1 MNRNVTALILIVL
14 GIGIY
19 FTFTQA
25 KIDELKAIQAVNDQ
39 YTKAMTNANNLIK
52 IRDRLLKDFNAIKPV
67 DIGYKL
73 NKLLPDNVDN
83 VRLIIDVKDDIA
95 RNHGLVLKNIK
106 TDSPDSQKKDART
119 NQETQINTPE
129 QIQQPTEKYGT
140 VTMSF
145 SVLSS
150 YQTFIDFLKD
160 LESSLRLIDI
170 SKITISKSDTPNVYE
185 FGVEI
190 KTYWLK

>member
-1 MNRNVTALILIVL
+1 MNKNATALILIVL

-19 FTFTQA
+19 FTFTKA
-25 KIDELKAIQAVNDQ
+25 KIAELNEIKVVNDQ
-39 YTKAMTNANNLIK
+39 YQKAMDNANNLIK
-52 IRDRLLKDFNAIKPV
+52 IRDRLLKDFNNIKPV

-73 NKLLPDNVDN
+73 DKIIPDNVDN

-106 TDSPDSQKKDART
+106 TDSPDNQKKDSK
-119 NQETQINTPE
+119 ETPINTPQE
-129 QIQQPTEKYGT
+129 PMTQSVEKYGT

-145 SVLSS
+145 SVNSS
-150 YQTFIDFLKD
+150 YQTFLDFLKD
-160 LESSLRLIDI
+160 LESSLRLMDI
-170 SKITISKSDTPNVYE
+170 SKLTVAKSETANTYD